1 MKRRHFAALLM
12 AALMLFLAGCGGSPS
27 GSGSSG
33 SSGSGSASPNGGGE
47 DIQPISLIMGHCDAE
62 DENDP
67 YHQSCIA
74 FKAALEELSGGLVTV
89 TVYPNAQLGDE
100 RTVVEAVQNGSVNCS
115 TVTNAVTSNFQ
126 PITKILDYPF
136 MFESVE
142 QAREVTESEAA
153 QKILDS
159 MSDVGIKG
167 LAFSENGFRY
177 VLNNKHPITTA
188 ADLSGLKL
196 RVMQSPVY
204 MDFYDRVNC
213 GASPLPFG
221 EVYTAV
227 SQGTVDGYDLPLPVV
242 LSSKLYEI
250 TDYMTDLRYTYTSLM
265 IIMNQEQF
273 DSYPAQVQEWIM
285 EAAQQAREA
294 CFAKNDEVL
303 SSGLAQLAGEVE
315 ITPFEKVD
323 FAGFQEVSKP
333 VWENQTES
341 DGAREILNE
350 ILEITSK

>member
-1 MKRRHFAALLM
+1 MKRKLSVLL
-12 AALMLFLAGCGGSPS
+12 LLVFVLSMLSACGNSNKPAD
-27 GSGSSG
+27 SS
-33 SSGSGSASPNGGGE
+33 S
-47 DIQPISLIMGHCDAE
+47 DIEPIQLIMGHCDAE

-74 FKAALEELSGGLVTV
+74 FAAAVERLSGGLVTV

-100 RTVVEAVQNGSVNCS
+100 RSVVEAIQNGSVDCS

-142 QAREVTESEAA
+142 QAREVTGSAAA

-159 MSDVGIKG
+159 MSEVGIKG
-167 LAFSENGFRY
+167 LAFTENGFRFI
-177 VLNNKHPITTA
+177 LNNKRPIKTA
-188 ADLSGLKL
+188 SDLSGLKL

-204 MDFYDRVNC
+204 MDFYSRVNC

-250 TDYMTDLRYTYTSLM
+250 SKYMTDIRYTYTSLM
-265 IIMNQEQF
+265 IIMNEEKF
-273 DSYPAQVQEWIM
+273 NSYPEQVQQWLM
-285 EAAQQAREA
+285 EAAQEARTK

-303 SSGLAQLAGEVE
+303 ANGLAQLEGQVE
-315 ITPFEKVD
+315 ITPFEEVD

-341 DGAREILNE
+341 DAAKAILND
-350 ILEITSK
+350 ILAITSK

>member
-1 MKRRHFAALLM
+1 MKRRSLAALFL
-12 AALMLFLAGCGGSPS
+12 ALAMLFLTACGGGTAQNEPAPDAS
-27 GSGSSG
+27 G
-33 SSGSGSASPNGGGE
+33 E
-47 DIQPISLIMGHCDAE
+47 ETIEPINLIMGHCDAE

-74 FKAALEELSGGLVTV
+74 FAKAVNELSGGLVTV

-100 RTVVEAVQNGSVNCS
+100 RSVVEAIQNGSVDCS

-142 QAREVTESEAA
+142 QAREVTGSAAA

-159 MSDVGIKG
+159 MSEVGIKG
-167 LAFSENGFRY
+167 LAFTENGFRY
-177 VLNNKHPITTA
+177 ILNNKHPIA
-188 ADLSGLKL
+188 NADDLSGLKL

-204 MDFYDRVNC
+204 MDFYSRVNC

-250 TDYMTDLRYTYTSLM
+250 SKYMSDIRYTYTSLM
-265 IIMNQEQF
+265 IIMNEEKF
-273 DSYPAQVQEWIM
+273 NSYPAQVQEWLL
-285 EAAQQAREA
+285 EAAQMAREA

-303 SSGLAQLAGEVE
+303 ANGMAQLEGVVE
-315 ITPFEKVD
+315 ITPFESVD
-323 FAGFQEVSKP
+323 FAGFQAVSQP
-333 VWENQTES
+333 VWDNQTES
-341 DGAREILNE
+341 DAARAILDE
-350 ILEITSK
+350 ILELTSK